1 MIFAYGQTDTVG
13 YHYGRKGARSL
24 SLLNYVKNKPVS
36 PTAKYFDVKI
46 NKVSR
51 RYRMAFYCVII
62 ISYALSHVKIQTSIA
77 KAYVICS
84 KYFAAFCKEKAIT
97 DDIFVAKFLSAMQ

>member
-1 MIFAYGQTDTVG
+1 MIFAYGLTDTVG

-46 NKVSR
+46 NKVSAW
-51 RYRMAFYCVII
+51 YRMTFYHAII
-62 ISYALSHVKIQTSIA
+62 ISYALSHIEIQSSFA
-77 KAYVICS
+77 KVCAICN
-84 KYFAAFCKEKAIT
+84 KYFVAFCEEKAI
-97 DDIFVAKFLSAMQ
+97 DGDVFVAKFPSALH